1 MTFTLVGLV
10 NFVIYLIIVGG
21 VCWLLVWLVDY
32 CTLPQ
37 PFNKVAK
44 VVIAVVGVL
53 ICISALLGGA
63 HLPVFIR

>member
-32 CTLPQ
+32 CELPQ

-63 HLPVFIR
+63 HLPTFVR